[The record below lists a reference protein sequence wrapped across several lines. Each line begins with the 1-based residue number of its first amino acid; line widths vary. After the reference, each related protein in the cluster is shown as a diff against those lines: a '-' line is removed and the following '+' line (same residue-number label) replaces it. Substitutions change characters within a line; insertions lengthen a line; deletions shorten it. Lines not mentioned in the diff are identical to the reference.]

1 METISLITAIIS
13 LLASLVTLFAVL
25 GNISNFY
32 YNYKH
37 FKKGGT
43 RVIFNSGA
51 YQIYSGFMQK
61 MVYKS
66 SDNMEDYTRYRGDGM
81 LEKYEDIKPFCK
93 WSWAHRFDDIRTPNY
108 PIRLL

>member
-1 METISLITAIIS
+1 METFSLIIAIIS
-13 LLASLVTLFAVL
+13 LLASLVTLFAVC
-25 GNISNFY
+25 GNISNFLF
-32 YNYKH
+32 NCKQ
-37 FKKGGT
+37 FRNGGT
-43 RVIFNSGA
+43 RVTFNSGA

-66 SDNMEDYTRYRGDGM
+66 SDNIEDYTRYRGDGM

>member
-1 METISLITAIIS
+1 
-13 LLASLVTLFAVL
+13 
-25 GNISNFY
+25 
-32 YNYKH
+32 
-37 FKKGGT
+37 
-43 RVIFNSGA
+43 
-51 YQIYSGFMQK
+51 